1 MFKRKNFLMLFL
13 SILLCSSSFSFAY
26 IFIYL
31 NKSNNMAKPVE
42 YSIYVEKAD
51 ILFNELSEA
60 YNVTE
65 NSYHH
70 MYIQPYSSNFKGEWA
85 DSIGDTFEEIDDNN
99 LILGESKKREIY
111 IESPDQS
118 VGVKV
123 GLHYAPKIQFREYLV
138 INSLDEVAH
147 YMMDEK
153 YLIPVFLEE
162 TFTDNGMVIQVTVFS
177 LDDTID
183 NEDMYLRQN
192 DMLIETVTAIQEVLV
207 SLDDTQK

>member
-51 ILFNELSEA
+51 ILFSELSEA